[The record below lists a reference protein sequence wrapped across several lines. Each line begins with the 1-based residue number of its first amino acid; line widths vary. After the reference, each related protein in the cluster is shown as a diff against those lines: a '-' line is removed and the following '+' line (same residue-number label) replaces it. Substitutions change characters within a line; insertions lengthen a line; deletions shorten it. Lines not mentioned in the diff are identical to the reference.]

1 MLNAKICKGEASV
14 IEANGT
20 ITELM
25 ADVAVLVSGIY
36 NQFLVASPDTAVMFR
51 TGLINLAKDENGP
64 MWQPVDG
71 QKGIIFPRIT
81 EEE

>member
-1 MLNAKICKGEASV
+1 MLNVRIKKDEKSV

-20 ITELM
+20 VPELM

-36 NQFLVASPDTAVMFR
+36 NQFLVASPDTAAMFR

-64 MWQPVDG
+64 MWRPVDG
-71 QKGIIFPRIT
+71 QKGIIFPKNN
-81 EEE
+81 